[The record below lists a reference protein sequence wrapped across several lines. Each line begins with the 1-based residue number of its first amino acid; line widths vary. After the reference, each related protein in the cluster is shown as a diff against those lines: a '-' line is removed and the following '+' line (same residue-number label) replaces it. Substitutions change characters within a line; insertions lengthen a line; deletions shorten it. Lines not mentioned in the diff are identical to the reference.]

1 MKRLTIRIIT
11 GAFLLL
17 SCTAQV
23 LANLN
28 PAEEAVQ
35 KTTVDM
41 LALIEEAKSYVD
53 VDRERFFAEV
63 EDLLTPA
70 VDFERFARSV
80 MAVHYRKATA
90 EQRVRFADSFK
101 KTLVRT
107 YAVALTEFDDGE
119 VVIVPSNRPPS
130 KPDQANVKQE
140 IRLAGGDVYPVIYSM
155 ARTGDGTW
163 LMRNIIVNGVNMGL
177 TYRNQFASAASDSKY
192 GGDMDRIIDGWIES
206 VGQVAVTEVAAT
218 EASVD

>member
-1 MKRLTIRIIT
+1 MKRSTDSMKLCIT
-11 GAFLLL
+11 LFFCLA
-17 SCTAQV
+17 AQV
-23 LANLN
+23 HANFN

-35 KTTVDM
+35 KTTEDM
-41 LALIEEAKSYVD
+41 LALIEEAKTYVD
-53 VDRERFFAEV
+53 VDRDRFFTEV
-63 EDLLTPA
+63 EDLLSPV

-90 EQRVRFADSFK
+90 EQRTRFADSFR

-119 VVIVPSNRPPS
+119 VVIVPSERPQS

-155 ARTGDGTW
+155 ARTSEGNW

-177 TYRNQFASAASDSKY
+177 TYRNQFASAASDAKY

-206 VGQVAVTEVAAT
+206 VGQEAVTDVAT
-218 EASVD
+218 SEASVD

>member
-1 MKRLTIRIIT
+1 MKRLTNRMIL
-11 GAFLLL
+11 ALPLLFAL
-17 SCTAQV
+17 AAQA
-23 LANLN
+23 LANFN
-28 PAEEAVQ
+28 PAEQAVQ

-41 LALIEEAKSYVD
+41 LALIEEAKTYVD
-53 VDRERFFAEV
+53 ADQERFFSEV
-63 EDLLTPA
+63 ENLLTPA
-70 VDFERFARSV
+70 VDFQRFARSV
-80 MAVHYRKATA
+80 MAAHYRKATP
-90 EQRVRFADSFK
+90 EQRSRFADSFK

-107 YAVALTEFDDGE
+107 YAVALTEFEDGE
-119 VVIVPSNRPPS
+119 VVIVPSDRPQT

-155 ARTGDGTW
+155 ARSGDGTW

-206 VGQVAVTEVAAT
+206 VGQEAVTEVATT